1 VRKLVRVLSPKVP
14 LFPGTH
20 LTQMIETDNYIFS
33 AGMALDTV
41 KHRRMD
47 SAVTIADETRICLES
62 IQEKLRAIGSPMS
75 DVVRTTV
82 LINDPS
88 YETEMDQEYSKFWP
102 PDERPIRTVL
112 IVGIASDCRVEID
125 AISVS
130 PHSVPAP

>member
-1 VRKLVRVLSPKVP
+1 
-14 LFPGTH
+14 
-20 LTQMIETDNYIFS
+20 MIETDNYVFS

-41 KHRRMD
+41 KHKRME
-47 SAVTIADETRICLES
+47 SAASIADETRICLES

-88 YETEMDQEYSKFWP
+88 YEAEMDQEYSKFWP
-102 PDERPIRTVL
+102 ADERPIRTVVV
-112 IVGIASDCRVEID
+112 VGIASDCRVEVD

-130 PHSVPAP
+130 PRAPGHDGGSDIAGGEGLS